1 MQASLLG
8 VGEIELAHGA
18 RDADVGEAALFLE
31 AVGVVERAL
40 VREQAIFE
48 TREEH
53 QRELESLGG
62 VQRHHLHAILPSLGL
77 AFAGLEHGMGEERVE
92 RRHRLFAFV
101 GGGYETARR
110 RDQFEQVLGARLATV
125 RLVFAVVLKQTARR
139 EHLVDDLVQ
148 RQCRRGG
155 GETVDHLHE
164 TLQRGTR
171 TTTEAAVPEA
181 DQRRRPER
189 AARFACAH
197 PQGVDRLGAQ
207 AARGQVDHAL
217 EGGVVVAV
225 RHQAQVSEGVLDLG
239 ALKESQAAVDLVRY
253 ARGDERFFEGA

>member
-18 RDADVGEAALFLE
+18 CDADIGEAALFLE

-53 QRELESLGG
+53 QRELEPLGG

-77 AFAGLEHGMGEERVE
+77 AFTGLEYGMGEERVE
-92 RRHRLFAFV
+92 RRHRFFALA

-110 RDQFEQVLGARLATV
+110 RDQFQQVLGARLATI
-125 RLVFAVVLKQTARR
+125 RLVLAVVLEQPARR
-139 EHLVDDLVQ
+139 EHLIDDLVQ

-164 TLQRGTR
+164 TLQRGTG
-171 TTTEAAVPEA
+171 TTAEAAVLEA
-181 DQRRRPER
+181 GER
-189 AARFACAH
+189 C
-197 PQGVDRLGAQ
+197 
-207 AARGQVDHAL
+207 
-217 EGGVVVAV
+217 
-225 RHQAQVSEGVLDLG
+225 
-239 ALKESQAAVDLVRY
+239 
-253 ARGDERFFEGA
+253 